1 MIQSGTVSTSGDD
14 ILTVPTGKRY
24 AAVLVTLCNN
34 GTATRTFDLH
44 AVKNG
49 DSVTASNRVL
59 INREVK
65 GYDSFF
71 ISEKFLLEAGD
82 KLRAVAS
89 SNGAITA
96 TVSWAEL

>member
-14 ILTVPTGKRY
+14 ILSVPVGERY
-24 AAVLVTLCNN
+24 AAVLVTICNN

-44 AVKNG
+44 AVKSG
-49 DSVTASNRVL
+49 DSPSATNRVL

-82 KLRAVAS
+82 SLRAVAS
-89 SNGAITA
+89 SNGALTA
-96 TVSWAEL
+96 TVSWADL